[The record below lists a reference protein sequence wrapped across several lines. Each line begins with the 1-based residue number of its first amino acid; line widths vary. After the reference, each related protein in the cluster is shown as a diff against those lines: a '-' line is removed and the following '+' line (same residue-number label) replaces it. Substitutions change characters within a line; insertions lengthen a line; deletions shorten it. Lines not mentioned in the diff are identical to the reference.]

1 MQHQSL
7 SKFWSVQAKKVLSG
21 NFCSYA
27 NDSELSDKWKREN
40 RSKKTRRWPDNIF
53 LSENLD
59 RHLINITI
67 MKVIRFLSR
76 FIPTMLVGITI
87 LYLSLSHVT
96 SPYNVPNIQNLD
108 KIVHFTM
115 YMGLVS
121 VFCFDVYRSSWL
133 SRYDTCRF
141 MGWSDGT
148 IPKILYWIPN
158 SRLVRLFS
166 KHGGRFRRDLNRGF
180 HYTPPHSTIQKKQIK
195 DKTPL
200 FYNQILRAY
209 PKALLNKIFPIIF
222 KMSPNWFLQN
232 IFSKQTKKQVFL
244 FPDL

>member
-1 MQHQSL
+1 
-7 SKFWSVQAKKVLSG
+7 
-21 NFCSYA
+21 
-27 NDSELSDKWKREN
+27 
-40 RSKKTRRWPDNIF
+40 
-53 LSENLD
+53 
-59 RHLINITI
+59 

-133 SRYDTCRF
+133 SRYDGSILLS
-141 MGWSDGT
+141 GW
-148 IPKILYWIPN
+148 ILAVLWGG
-158 SRLVRLFS
+158 LMELF
-166 KHGGRFRRDLNRGF
+166 
-180 HYTPPHSTIQKKQIK
+180 QKYFTEYRTADWFDFLANTVGANTQSLSQSPLKQ
-195 DKTPL
+195 
-200 FYNQILRAY
+200 N
-209 PKALLNKIFPIIF
+209 FPIIF